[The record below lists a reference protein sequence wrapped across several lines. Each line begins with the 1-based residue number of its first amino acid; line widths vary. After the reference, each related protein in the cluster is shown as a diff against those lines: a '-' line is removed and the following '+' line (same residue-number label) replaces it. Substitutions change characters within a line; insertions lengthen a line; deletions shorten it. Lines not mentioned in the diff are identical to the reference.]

1 MRQRVTAYASR
12 ENRVKFRHDRWPRP
26 VRPGM
31 LPGVLDFPDARPTE
45 TVPETRAGYFE
56 LILRGEP
63 SLQLTDLDGI
73 GPKTARR
80 LTDRDIPDQAEL
92 LMVVPRKYRR
102 IYRHHPG
109 PEIAERQ
116 ASYVEL
122 HGSVRHIDD
131 PGSRSRAPFQV
142 LVDVDGQKFK
152 LLWFNI
158 PYPGFKKKFRPDRTV
173 HFEGELDWERGLPSL
188 AHPTIELEAATPAT
202 PASSIDFEPVY
213 TSMENISESR
223 LRNAIEQAAE
233 HLLPRAVDVVPGHLL
248 ERRSLGTISTAL
260 KTIHLL
266 DDPDD
271 AETFERD
278 LRRAR
283 RRLVYEEFYTLQKK
297 LADEYASGRRAA
309 KAPRCES
316 RDLARGIVRDLP
328 FDLTDDQRDTSA
340 TLAGELARR
349 RPMRRLL
356 QGDVGSGK
364 TIVAILAAAICIDS
378 GCQVAMMAPTEIL
391 ARQHYRRARELLQ
404 EEELGI
410 DLLVGSM
417 ADSEKRQT
425 IDALQQGEVEFAIGT
440 HALFQ
445 DDVAF
450 DQLGFIIVDEQHK
463 FGVEQR
469 NALLD
474 KGRDPHLLAM
484 TATPIPRSLA
494 HSAFGDL
501 DLSLIRE
508 KPPGRKPVRT
518 FLRDRSSSRDVYEYV
533 RQRITSSNER
543 AYFVYPMVEPSDDTN
558 RPSVVRSAEKLANG
572 PLDDLTVAVLHGQ
585 MADETKNATMQQF
598 ADGDIDILCATTV
611 VEVGMDV
618 EQATLM
624 VIEGPEHFGLSQ
636 LHQLRGRVGRGDTES
651 ICVLLSG
658 YGLTPEARERL
669 ESFAETD
676 DGFVLAEK
684 DLEIRGPGEF
694 LGERQSGQAEFR
706 FGDLLRDGELL
717 ETARTDARR
726 EKLGDAGS

>member
-1 MRQRVTAYASR
+1 
-12 ENRVKFRHDRWPRP
+12 
-26 VRPGM
+26 M
-31 LPGVLDFPDARPTE
+31 LPEVFDVPDARPTE
-45 TVPETRAGYFE
+45 TVPVTRAGYFT
-56 LILRGEP
+56 LTLRGEP

-73 GPKTARR
+73 GRKTAQR
-80 LTDRDIPDQAEL
+80 LNERDIPNQAEL

-102 IYRHHPG
+102 IFRHHPG
-109 PEIAERQ
+109 PEIAERR

-131 PGSRSRAPFQV
+131 PGPQSRAPFQV

-158 PYPGFKKKFRPDRTV
+158 PYPGFKKRFRPDRTV
-173 HFEGELDWERGLPSL
+173 HFEGDIDWERSLPSL
-188 AHPTIELEAATPAT
+188 AHPTVEVEPDVRDDPTA
-202 PASSIDFEPVY
+202 SIDLEPVY
-213 TSMENISESR
+213 PSMENISDSR
-223 LRNAIEQAAE
+223 LRSGIEQAGE
-233 HLLPRAVDVVPGHLL
+233 HLLDRAVDVVPKHLL
-248 ERRSLGTISTAL
+248 ERRELGTISAAL

-266 DDPDD
+266 DEPDA
-271 AETFERD
+271 AETFESD

-297 LADEYASGRRAA
+297 LADEYASERRAA
-309 KAPRCES
+309 DAPQCES
-316 RDLARGIVRDLP
+316 RDLARRIVRELP
-328 FDLTDDQRDTSA
+328 FELTDDQNDTSA
-340 TLAGELARR
+340 TLSEELAQP

-364 TIVAILAAAICIDS
+364 TIVALLSAAICIDS
-378 GCQVAMMAPTEIL
+378 GCQVAMMTPTEIL
-391 ARQHYRRARELLQ
+391 ARQHYRRARTLLG
-404 EEELGI
+404 EAGVDV

-417 ADSEKRQT
+417 AAPEKRQT
-425 IDALQQGEVEFAIGT
+425 IEALQQGDVDLVIGT
-440 HALFQ
+440 HSLFQ
-445 DDVAF
+445 DEVAF
-450 DQLGFIIVDEQHK
+450 ERLGLAIVDEQHK

-469 NALLD
+469 NALLE

-518 FLRDRSSSRDVYEYV
+518 FLRDRSSSRDVYNYV
-533 RQRITSSNER
+533 RQRVASSDER
-543 AYFVYPMVEPSDDTN
+543 AYFVYPMVEPSDDSN

-585 MADETKNATMQQF
+585 MADETKNETMQRF
-598 ADGDIDILCATTV
+598 SDGHIDVLCATTV

-636 LHQLRGRVGRGDTES
+636 LHQLRGRVGRGATES
-651 ICVLLSG
+651 LCVLLAG

-669 ESFAETD
+669 ESFAETN
-676 DGFVLAEK
+676 DGFALAET

-694 LGERQSGQAEFR
+694 LGDRQSGQAEFR
-706 FGDLLRDGELL
+706 FGELLRDGELL
-717 ETARTDARR
+717 EVARTDARR
-726 EKLGDAGS
+726 ETLGDAGS